1 MANAVLA
8 LPFMVV
14 KRSRLS
20 STFPEGGSVMRRR
33 TLSLAAWLTVI
44 AGLIVLSPSASLQQ
58 RSDSISAKGGV
69 GDITGEYEIPDP
81 AWPQW
86 AHPYPKPGYIW
97 GSQGGVFAESPDRVY
112 FAKRGELELPVKVP
126 NNFPGNWGF
135 VNQMAATQPIANMV
149 NTLVVVDRNGKL
161 IEAWNQ
167 RGRR

>member
-1 MANAVLA
+1 
-8 LPFMVV
+8 
-14 KRSRLS
+14 
-20 STFPEGGSVMRRR
+20 MRRR
-33 TLSLAAWLTVI
+33 SLSLAAWLTVI

-112 FAKRGELELPVKVP
+112 LANRGELKLPDKVP
-126 NNFPGNWGF
+126 NNFPGN
-135 VNQMAATQPIANMV
+135 
-149 NTLVVVDRNGKL
+149 
-161 IEAWNQ
+161 
-167 RGRR
+167 